1 MTKNKLKPK
10 NQVEKIEEYLK
21 SRGLTKIPKNKLQTE
36 EYQKI
41 LSDINKKK

>member
-10 NQVEKIEEYLK
+10 NQVEQIEEYLK
-21 SRGLTKIPKNKLQTE
+21 SRGLTKISKKKLQTE

-41 LSDINKKK
+41 LSDVKKKK